1 MRVAVAFSE
10 EPAALALRVLVGRD
24 VAGMLGMQR
33 RHQPVEEA
41 PPLGR
46 AVEEQP
52 VELRRQPYRGDVL
65 AQRGLA
71 LHRPAVDAHGAARR
85 AALAAPGFEAGAD
98 GQPALGRVERRG
110 GGPAG
115 GRRFVAAATAAD
127 IVEPCPSQAAAG
139 GQEGEGF
146 QKVGLARAVGA
157 DQHDRLLAALE
168 AKLAVV
174 AEVGQ
179 AKLAHGE
186 KGRRSARYG
195 VGRVGEGAD
204 GLCVHT
210 RIGMST

>member
-1 MRVAVAFSE
+1 
-10 EPAALALRVLVGRD
+10 
-24 VAGMLGMQR
+24 MLGMQR
-33 RHQPVEEA
+33 RHQPVEEPA
-41 PPLGR
+41 PLGR

-52 VELRRQPYRGDVL
+52 VELRRQPHRGDVP

-71 LHRPAVDAHGAARR
+71 LHRSAIDTHGAARR

-98 GQPALGRVERRG
+98 GQPTLGRVERRG

-115 GRRFVAAATAAD
+115 GRRLVAAGTAAD

-139 GQEGEGF
+139 SQEGEGF
-146 QKVGLARAVGA
+146 QKVGLARTVGA
-157 DQHDRLLAALE
+157 DQNDRLLAAFE
-168 AKLAVV
+168 AELAIV
-174 AEVGQ
+174 AEVSQ
-179 AKLAHGE
+179 AQLAHGE

-195 VGRVGEGAD
+195 VGRTGEGAD